1 MPRTWPF
8 SALRGNEV
16 PPFKNL
22 NIRDPKGTRC
32 SGLLE
37 LGSLRVPTIEDLDP
51 RGLKVL
57 LRVDVNSPVS
67 EEGKLLD
74 DSRIRAHAP
83 TVRELVDRGNA
94 VVIISHQG
102 RPGDRDFIGLEQHAE
117 LLSRHANVEV
127 KFIDDVAG
135 PCARESIK
143 SLRPGEALMLDNVR
157 LYAEEVVEGPP
168 EAQARTQLVRRL
180 APLFDAYVNDA
191 FATAHRSQPSL
202 VGFPLVLRSAAGR
215 VMERELRA
223 LSRLFNPEDSPKVF
237 VLGGGKVNDTLR
249 IIANLTARR
258 MAERILAGGL
268 VAEVFAVAKGIDIG
282 RQNLEVLER
291 LGLMALVPRAR
302 KLIMSGAPV
311 EVPIDY
317 VTERDGEVR
326 EEPSSRVHG
335 VIKDI
340 GPATRDFYS
349 SIIRDAKVTILRG
362 PMGVIEDPRYREG
375 SRAVLRAAVDGSG
388 FVIIGGGHMASVAG
402 DLGQEAQSK
411 VHVSTGGGAMLVFL
425 SGEPLPAVEAMARG
439 VGPR

>member
-1 MPRTWPF
+1 MRTTF
-8 SALRGNEV
+8 Q
-16 PPFKNL
+16 NL
-22 NIRDPKGTRC
+22 NMRRALEGRC

-37 LGSLRVPTIEDLDP
+37 LGSLRVPTIDDLDP
-51 RGLKVL
+51 RGAKVL
-57 LRVDVNSPVS
+57 LRVDVNSPVNN
-67 EEGKLLD
+67 EGRLMD

-94 VVIISHQG
+94 VVVMSHQG

-117 LLSRHANVEV
+117 LLSKYVGLEV

-135 PCARESIK
+135 PCARDAIR
-143 SLRPGEALMLDNVR
+143 SLKPGEVLMLDNVR

-168 EAQARTQLVRRL
+168 EAQARTHLVRRL

-191 FATAHRSQPSL
+191 FAAAHRSQPSL

-223 LSRLFNPEDSPKVF
+223 LSRLFNPDDSPKVF

-249 IIANLTARR
+249 IIANLTEKR
-258 MAERILAGGL
+258 MAERILTGGL
-268 VAEVFAVAKGIDIG
+268 VAEVFAVAKGMDIG
-282 RQNLEVLER
+282 RRNLEVLER

-302 KLIMSGAPV
+302 KLVMSGAPV

-317 VTERDGEVR
+317 VTERDGEVV
-326 EEPSSRVHG
+326 EEPSSRVQG

-349 SIIRDAKVTILRG
+349 SIIREAKVTILRG

-375 SRAVLRAAVDGSG
+375 SRAVLRAAIEGQG

-402 DLGQEAQSK
+402 DMGPEALSK
-411 VHVSTGGGAMLVFL
+411 VHISTGGGAMLVFL
-425 SGEPLPAVEAMARG
+425 SGEPLPAIEALARG
-439 VGPR
+439 VGAR